1 METITILVD
10 QRTHLEHGGAID
22 MQDDPTDW
30 RRALEMLAA
39 APEGVTDA
47 ALLAH
52 GFKSTVVIGLVK
64 SGLANS
70 VTERIWAGRC
80 QVEVR
85 WLWLTESGRK
95 ALGR

>member
-1 METITILVD
+1 
-10 QRTHLEHGGAID
+10 
-22 MQDDPTDW
+22 MQDYPTDW

-47 ALLAH
+47 ALLAN
-52 GFKSTVVIGLVK
+52 GFTATTIIGLVK
-64 SGLANS
+64 SGLATS
-70 VTERIWAGRC
+70 VTEHVWAGRR

-95 ALGR
+95 ALGS